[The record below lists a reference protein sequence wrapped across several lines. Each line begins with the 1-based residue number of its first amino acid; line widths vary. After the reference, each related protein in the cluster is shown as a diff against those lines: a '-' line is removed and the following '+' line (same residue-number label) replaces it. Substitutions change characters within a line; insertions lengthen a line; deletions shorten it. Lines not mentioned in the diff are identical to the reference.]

1 MTTNSI
7 VLITGAAG
15 NLGTA
20 VVRAFAQ
27 TGARLALA
35 ELYQDRMEATVREV
49 GVSAERV
56 LTTVVDVT
64 NAVSVAAWVEEVRA
78 RWGRADVLV
87 NIAGGFKAGK
97 PVHEL
102 DEADWDFMFN
112 LNARSAFLTCRAVVP
127 LMLEGGGGKI
137 VNVSARAGLA
147 GGKNSAAYGASK
159 AAVLRLTESLSAE
172 LREKN
177 INVNA
182 VMPSIIDTPPNRA
195 AMPNADPAKWVAP
208 ADLAN
213 VIVFLT
219 SEQARAVH
227 GAAIP
232 VYGLS

>member
-1 MTTNSI
+1 MADSPI
-7 VLITGAAG
+7 ILITGAAG

-20 VVRAFAQ
+20 VAHAFAQ

-35 ELYQDRMEATVREV
+35 ELHQERMDATVRAV
-49 GVSAERV
+49 GLSADQV
-56 LTTVVDVT
+56 LTTIVDVT
-64 NAVSVAAWVEEVRA
+64 NAASVAAWVEAVRA
-78 RWGRADVLV
+78 RWGRADGLV

-97 PVHEL
+97 PVHEME
-102 DEADWDFMFN
+102 EADWDFMFN
-112 LNARSAFLTCRAVVP
+112 LNARSTFLTCRAVVP
-127 LMLEGGGGKI
+127 LLLEGGGGKI

-182 VMPSIIDTPPNRA
+182 VLPSIIDTPQNRA
-195 AMPNADPAKWVAP
+195 AMPTADPTKWVP
-208 ADLAN
+208 PEDLAN
-213 VIVFLT
+213 VIVFLA
-219 SEQARAVH
+219 SEQARAIH
-227 GAAIP
+227 GAIIP

>member
-1 MTTNSI
+1 MNTSPVI
-7 VLITGAAG
+7 LITGAAG

-35 ELYQDRMEATVREV
+35 ERHPERMEAVAREA
-49 GVSAERV
+49 GLSAEQV
-56 LTTVVDVT
+56 LITPVDIT
-64 NAVSVAAWVEEVRA
+64 DTASVAAWAEAVRA
-78 RWGRADVLV
+78 RWGRVDGLINV
-87 NIAGGFKAGK
+87 AGAFKAGK
-97 PVHEL
+97 PVHEM
-102 DEADWDFMFN
+102 DEADWDFMHAI
-112 LNARSAFLTCRAVVP
+112 NAKAAFLTCRAVVP
-127 LMLEGGGGKI
+127 LMLENGGGKI
-137 VNVSARAGLA
+137 VNVSARAGLV

-182 VMPSIIDTPPNRA
+182 VLPSIIDTPQNRA
-195 AMPNADPAKWVAP
+195 AMPTADAAKWVTP
-208 ADLAN
+208 EDLAN

-219 SEQARAVH
+219 SEQARAIH
-227 GAAIP
+227 GALIP

>member
-1 MTTNSI
+1 MNTPTVI
-7 VLITGAAG
+7 LITGAAG

-35 ELYQDRMEATVREV
+35 ELHQERMDATVRAV
-49 GVSAERV
+49 GLSAEQV
-56 LTTVVDVT
+56 LTTIVDVT
-64 NAVSVAAWVEEVRA
+64 NAASVATWVEAVRA
-78 RWGRADVLV
+78 RWGHADGLV

-97 PVHEL
+97 PVHEME
-102 DEADWDFMFN
+102 EADWDFMFN

-127 LMLEGGGGKI
+127 LLLEGGGGKI

-182 VMPSIIDTPPNRA
+182 VLPSIIDTPQNRT

-208 ADLAN
+208 EDLAN
-213 VIVFLT
+213 VIVFLA
-219 SEQARAVH
+219 SEQARAIH
-227 GAAIP
+227 GALIP

>member
-1 MTTNSI
+1 MTHSPI

-15 NLGTA
+15 VLGAA

-35 ELYQDRMEATVREV
+35 EIHLERMEATVREV
-49 GVSAERV
+49 GLSAEQV
-56 LTTVVDVT
+56 LTSRVDVT
-64 NAVSVAAWVEEVRA
+64 NAASVAAWVEAVRA

-87 NIAGGFKAGK
+87 NIAGGFKAGT
-97 PVHEL
+97 PVHET

-127 LMLEGGGGKI
+127 LMLASGGGKI

-213 VIVFLT
+213 VIVFLA
-219 SEQARAVH
+219 SEQARAIH